1 MWVNITVGKIA
12 PENVHKA
19 IALLDRDEVR
29 NAFRSVKGFV
39 HDYVVESLEMPG
51 SVQSIT
57 IWEDA
62 KVAQEF
68 FASPAYIQ
76 IVTGL
81 GPLFVERPQRY
92 SYEVR
97 LDF

>member
-1 MWVNITVGKIA
+1 MWVNITVGKVA
-12 PENVHKA
+12 PENVSKA

-29 NAFRSVKGFV
+29 VAFRSVKGFV
-39 HDYVVESLEMPG
+39 HDYVIESLETPG
-51 SVQSIT
+51 TIQSIT

-62 KVAQEF
+62 KAAQEF
-68 FASPAYIQ
+68 FASQTYIQ
-76 IVTGL
+76 IVTNL

>member
-12 PENVHKA
+12 PENVQKA
-19 IALLDRDEVR
+19 IDILARPEVSQ
-29 NAFRSVKGFV
+29 AFRAVKGFR
-39 HDYVVESLEMPG
+39 HDYIIQSLETPG
-51 SVQSIT
+51 LIQSIT

-62 KVAQEF
+62 AEAQTF

-92 SYEVR
+92 SYEVL

>member
-12 PENVHKA
+12 PENIHKA
-19 IALLDRDEVR
+19 ITILDRDEVR

-39 HDYVVESLEMPG
+39 HDYLIESLEMPG
-51 SVQSIT
+51 SIQSIT
-57 IWEDA
+57 IWDDA
-62 KVAQEF
+62 KAGQEF
-68 FASPAYIQ
+68 YASQTYIQ
-76 IVTGL
+76 IVTNL

-92 SYEVR
+92 SYEVL

>member
-19 IALLDRDEVR
+19 IALLDNDAVR

-39 HDYVVESLEMPG
+39 HDYVIESLDTPG
-51 SVQSIT
+51 NIQSVT
-57 IWEDA
+57 IWQDA
-62 KVAQEF
+62 KLAQEF
-68 FASPAYIQ
+68 FASQAYIQ

-81 GPLFVERPQRY
+81 GPLFTERPQRY

>member
-19 IALLDRDEVR
+19 IAMLDNDAVR

-39 HDYVVESLEMPG
+39 HDYVIESSDIPG
-51 SVQSIT
+51 DIQSVT
-57 IWEDA
+57 IWQDA
-62 KVAQEF
+62 KLAQEF
-68 FASPAYIQ
+68 FASPGYMEILS
-76 IVTGL
+76 GL
-81 GPLFVERPQRY
+81 GPLFVERPQRF